1 MILGEIIDVFGR
13 LDYAFNNAGIEGTIA
28 KTPDCK
34 EENFDKSIG
43 VNLKGIWLY
52 MK

>member
-28 KTPDCK
+28 KTADWK
-34 EENFDKSIG
+34 DENFDKP
-43 VNLKGIWLY
+43 
-52 MK
+52 

>member
-1 MILGEIIDVFGR
+1 MLEKIIDVFGR

-34 EENFDKSIG
+34 EENFYKP
-43 VNLKGIWLY
+43 
-52 MK
+52 